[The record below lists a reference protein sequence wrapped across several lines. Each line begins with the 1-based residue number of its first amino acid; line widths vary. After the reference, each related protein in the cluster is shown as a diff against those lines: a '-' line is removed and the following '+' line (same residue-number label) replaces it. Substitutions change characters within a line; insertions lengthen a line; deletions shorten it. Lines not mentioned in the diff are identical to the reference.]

1 MGDRQ
6 LSGSNDMSDADNGR
20 IDRAIFEGRSLTPFT
35 GRRTELDRLGSLLLE
50 HELVCVHG
58 PVGIGKSRLCR
69 EAGRG
74 LSSRFTDGIG
84 YAALEGVR
92 TRPRLVSAM
101 AQAAGL
107 SFYSSRG
114 KLEQLAA
121 YLDGRRMLLVCDGI
135 EDFDGLD
142 GLLDGLL
149 PSLGRAAV
157 LCNRRAALSHPE
169 AANLVLDGLDCCGP
183 EGRPGPAAEL
193 LQSAFEE
200 MHGDP
205 FPEGERAGLE
215 GLCRSLGGN
224 PMAMELAAAVLGEVS
239 MAALQSDLDER
250 LATPAGDD
258 SALSHEYVVR
268 AMLEILWSRISREER
283 KATRQLSVFSGV
295 FPLEHAL
302 ELTGAEPGLFRSLR
316 ELGMLRPL
324 DEERAYMPGPV
335 RDFAFERLSELEQRL
350 VDARSRHCAIYMS
363 FLESQGGK
371 MRSGRRQEAF
381 RRIFRQRA
389 DVRKAWL
396 WALESGRTD
405 LVARGIDGLT
415 GFFEAGSLFFQGV
428 EAFETAVELLRRLHI
443 RRDDLD
449 VEELLAMAQSR
460 LGWFIFHTGDLDR
473 AEEILSR
480 SLFIL
485 RHYGNMRE
493 TALTL
498 NYLGNVFQYSGR
510 VREAAVRY
518 EEALK
523 LSVAAGDE
531 EGRARTLNN
540 LGIAAAVQGDAERA
554 ESYIRRFMQISE
566 EMGDLV
572 NYAKGLGNL
581 GQVCIQTSRF
591 EEAGEIFE
599 RHLELNRRLGAPLG
613 MANAYHHLAEVS
625 ERLGNSEESL
635 DYSRTALEIREDIGD
650 SRRTVVTRGAM
661 AQALLSLERREE
673 AWEIMETAIHR
684 AREAGYWLEYLGILG
699 TAARAAQTAGRE
711 ERAWEMV
718 RQGLETALERGTRS
732 SLLSVIA
739 TAATLLRD
747 WDMALAAKAAAAVLA
762 QPELRAGVAGVM
774 EELLERARRDLGYEA
789 VEELQRL
796 AYRDGLTP
804 VLQALRERD
813 SLH

>member
-1 MGDRQ
+1 MP
-6 LSGSNDMSDADNGR
+6 DAENGR
-20 IDRAIFEGRSLTPFT
+20 IEPAFFEGRSLTPFT
-35 GRRTELDRLGSLLLE
+35 DRRTEMDALGSLLLE

-69 EAGRG
+69 EAGRE
-74 LSSRFTDGIG
+74 LSSRFPDGIG
-84 YAALEGVR
+84 YAALESVR
-92 TRPRLVSAM
+92 SRPRLVSAM

-107 SFYSSRG
+107 SFYSSQGR
-114 KLEQLAA
+114 LEQLAA

-135 EDFDGLD
+135 EDFDGLE
-142 GLLDGLL
+142 GLLDALL
-149 PSLGRAAV
+149 PSLGRAVV
-157 LCNRRAALSHPE
+157 LCNRRPPLSHPR
-169 AANLVLDGLDCCGP
+169 AASLVLAGLECRGSR
-183 EGRPGPAAEL
+183 GQPGPAPHL

-200 MHGDP
+200 LHGDP
-205 FPEGERAGLE
+205 LPDGERAGLE
-215 GLCRSLGGN
+215 ELCRSLRGN

-239 MAALQSDLDER
+239 MAALRSDLSER
-250 LATPAGDD
+250 LATPEGGDG
-258 SALSHEYVVR
+258 ALSHEYVVR

-283 KATRQLSVFSGV
+283 QATRQLSVFSGV
-295 FPLEHAL
+295 FPLEHAR
-302 ELTGAEPGLFRSLR
+302 ELTGAQPGLLRSLR
-316 ELGMLRPL
+316 ELGILRPQRE
-324 DEERAYMPGPV
+324 DRAYMPGPV

-350 VDARSRHCAIYMS
+350 VDARSRHCALYMS
-363 FLESQGGK
+363 FLESQGGE
-371 MRSGRRQEAF
+371 MRSGNRQEAF
-381 RRIFRQRA
+381 RRIFRQRR
-389 DVRKAWL
+389 DVRKAWM

-405 LVARGIDGLT
+405 LVARGMDGLT

-428 EAFETAVELLRRLHI
+428 QAFETAVELLRRLHI

-531 EGRARTLNN
+531 DGRARTLNN

-554 ESYIRRFMQISE
+554 ESCIRRFMQISE
-566 EMGDLV
+566 DLGDLV

-581 GQVCIQTSRF
+581 GQVCIQTGRF
-591 EEAGEIFE
+591 EEAREIFE

-625 ERLGNSEESL
+625 ERLGSSEESL
-635 DYSRTALEIREDIGD
+635 GYSRMALEIREDIGD

-661 AQALLSLERREE
+661 AQALLSLERCEE
-673 AWEIMETAIHR
+673 AWETVETAVHD
-684 AREAGYWLEYLGILG
+684 ARKAGYWLEYLGILG
-699 TAARAAQTAGRE
+699 TAARAAQMAGRE
-711 ERAWEMV
+711 DRAWEMA
-718 RQGLETALERGTRS
+718 RHGLETALERGTRS

-747 WDMALAAKAAAAVLA
+747 RDMALAAKSAAAVLA
-762 QPELRAGVAGVM
+762 QPEIRAGVAEVM
-774 EELLERARRDLGYEA
+774 EELLERARRDLGYEE
-789 VEELQRL
+789 VEELQRV
-796 AYRDGLTP
+796 ASRDGLTP
-804 VLQALRERD
+804 LLQALRDRD
-813 SLH
+813 SPR